1 MFGPIFL
8 IDPRAGFEM
17 VSPLFRLRDASSAR
31 IFVTRHRTRLVGR
44 RSILDIDP
52 IGVSFDTRPYS
63 SIIPV
68 TAVPNLDPKLQRDFA
83 TEIVRTLRQR
93 GFDALWAGGCVR
105 DQLLGRRP
113 KDYDI
118 ATSAQPDDVRS
129 VFGHR
134 RTLAVGAAF
143 GVMIVRGPRGAGQMD
158 VATFRR
164 DAQYSDGR
172 HHDAVT
178 FSDAEHDAQRRDF
191 TINGLFYDPITEE
204 VIDYVEGQEDLR
216 RRVIRTI
223 GDPHERLSE
232 DKLRMLR
239 AIRFAATFDFAVE
252 PATQTAVTEMA
263 AEIDIVSGERI
274 GQELRRMLT
283 CDGRRRAAE
292 LLLSTG
298 LLAAVL
304 PEAAGVRPE
313 RMIDVLARAEPI
325 SLSLALAALLLDCG
339 DAQQAATACRRIK
352 ITNRET
358 ERAAWLVE
366 NQTSLCGAS
375 TALWSNVQPLL
386 AHDGAMELV
395 SLHAARVALGEV
407 QSADVGYCRERLAWP
422 ADQLDPPPLLGGDE
436 LIRHG
441 VPRGRIFKRL
451 LQQVRDAQLDAR
463 IGDSQEALA
472 LVDRLLDL

>member
-143 GVMIVRGPRGAGQMD
+143 GVCVLRLPPPHHLSLHFCNHRKSLQGAGFS
-158 VATFRR
+158 VLLHVFV
-164 DAQYSDGR
+164 YFGWGR
-172 HHDAVT
+172 A
-178 FSDAEHDAQRRDF
+178 
-191 TINGLFYDPITEE
+191 
-204 VIDYVEGQEDLR
+204 
-216 RRVIRTI
+216 
-223 GDPHERLSE
+223 
-232 DKLRMLR
+232 
-239 AIRFAATFDFAVE
+239 
-252 PATQTAVTEMA
+252 
-263 AEIDIVSGERI
+263 SG
-274 GQELRRMLT
+274 G
-283 CDGRRRAAE
+283 
-292 LLLSTG
+292 S
-298 LLAAVL
+298 
-304 PEAAGVRPE
+304 
-313 RMIDVLARAEPI
+313 
-325 SLSLALAALLLDCG
+325 
-339 DAQQAATACRRIK
+339 
-352 ITNRET
+352 
-358 ERAAWLVE
+358 
-366 NQTSLCGAS
+366 
-375 TALWSNVQPLL
+375 
-386 AHDGAMELV
+386 
-395 SLHAARVALGEV
+395 
-407 QSADVGYCRERLAWP
+407 
-422 ADQLDPPPLLGGDE
+422 
-436 LIRHG
+436 
-441 VPRGRIFKRL
+441 
-451 LQQVRDAQLDAR
+451 
-463 IGDSQEALA
+463 
-472 LVDRLLDL
+472 DRL